1 MIEEIR
7 KSGVMAILRNKTAKE
22 SIDYGVALAEVG
34 LEVMEVTLTNPEA
47 LEAIKVLREKYPN
60 LLIGAGTVLNESD
73 AKAAINAGAQFLVAP
88 GVNIGMIETALA
100 QDVLPIPGVFTP
112 TDVMQALE
120 AGAKFLKIFPASILG
135 VAYLKSIKDVF
146 PQASWMPTG
155 GIGLNNA
162 QEWLEAGV
170 VTLGAGGSLTK
181 GPIDSAQQVAKDLLA
196 LVKKVRGA

>member
-22 SIDYGVALAEVG
+22 SIDYGVALADVG

-60 LLIGAGTVLNESD
+60 LLIGAGTVLSETD
-73 AKAAINAGAQFLVAP
+73 AKAAIDAGAQFLVAP
-88 GVNIGMIETALA
+88 GVNKGMIETALA
-100 QDVLPIPGVFTP
+100 QNVLPIPGVFTP

-181 GPIDSAQQVAKDLLA
+181 GPIDSAQQIAKDLLA

>member
-60 LLIGAGTVLNESD
+60 LLVGAGTVLNESD

-88 GVNIGMIETALA
+88 GVNKGMIETGLA
-100 QDVLPIPGVFTP
+100 ENVLPIPGVLTP
-112 TDVMQALE
+112 TDVMKALE

-181 GPIDSAQQVAKDLLA
+181 GPIDSAQQIAKDLLA

>member
-1 MIEEIR
+1 
-7 KSGVMAILRNKTAKE
+7 
-22 SIDYGVALAEVG
+22 
-34 LEVMEVTLTNPEA
+34 
-47 LEAIKVLREKYPN
+47 
-60 LLIGAGTVLNESD
+60 
-73 AKAAINAGAQFLVAP
+73 
-88 GVNIGMIETALA
+88 MIETALA
-100 QDVLPIPGVFTP
+100 QNVLPIPGVFTP

-181 GPIDSAQQVAKDLLA
+181 GPIDSAQQIAKDLLA

>member
-1 MIEEIR
+1 MIAEIR

-47 LEAIKVLREKYPN
+47 LEAIKILREKYPN
-60 LLIGAGTVLNESD
+60 LLVGAGTVLNETD
-73 AKAAINAGAQFLVAP
+73 AKDAISAGAQFLVAP
-88 GVNIGMIETALA
+88 GVNKGMIEEALS
-100 QDVLPIPGVFTP
+100 QNVLPIPGVLTP

-181 GPIDSAQQVAKDLLA
+181 GPIDSAQQIAKDLLA

>member
-47 LEAIKVLREKYPN
+47 IEAIKVLREKYPN
-60 LLIGAGTVLNESD
+60 LLIGAGTVLNETD

-88 GVNIGMIETALA
+88 GVNKGMIEAALA
-100 QDVLPIPGVFTP
+100 QNVLPIPGVFTP

-181 GPIDSAQQVAKDLLA
+181 GPIDSAQQIAKDLLA

>member
-60 LLIGAGTVLNESD
+60 LLVGAGTVLNESD

-88 GVNIGMIETALA
+88 GVNNGMIETGLA
-100 QDVLPIPGVFTP
+100 ENVLPIPGVLTP
-112 TDVMQALE
+112 TDVMKALE

-181 GPIDSAQQVAKDLLA
+181 GPIDSAQQIAKDLLA